1 MRARLKLYVDDDQQ
15 QQRSNEATASL
26 SLEEFA
32 RVIADA
38 VTWDRSWLQDFAD
51 EQIHVSQDLCELI
64 RVYDEIHRLRA

>member
-1 MRARLKLYVDDDQQ
+1 MRARLKLYVNDDEQQ
-15 QQRSNEATASL
+15 PESSEPTAEM

-51 EQIHVSQDLCELI
+51 EPIQMSQDLYELI
-64 RVYDEIHRLRA
+64 RVYDEIHKLRA